1 MTGIDAELF
10 RHRSCRRHL
19 LEDPLP
25 DAALRPPVVAVIDR
39 CMRSILRGAIAPA
52 ASGLKDMQDATD
64 HPAIV
69 YARLARLAA
78 WKWGSIAA
86 QASSDNHNKCVIAAS
101 LSVRLKEAAIR
112 RKDSMCCISSQPRPC
127 THKQAS
133 MLRGMSA

>member
-69 YARLARLAA
+69 CQACRVED
-78 WKWGSIAA
+78 GA
-86 QASSDNHNKCVIAAS
+86 QS
-101 LSVRLKEAAIR
+101 LPRRHPTTTTNATTIR
-112 RKDSMCCISSQPRPC
+112 RKDSMCC
-127 THKQAS
+127 
-133 MLRGMSA
+133 M

>member
-78 WKWGSIAA
+78 WKMGL
-86 QASSDNHNKCVIAAS
+86 NRCPGVIRQPQQRRHS
-101 LSVRLKEAAIR
+101 GLLISETQRRDRKSVV
-112 RKDSMCCISSQPRPC
+112 
-127 THKQAS
+127 
-133 MLRGMSA
+133 